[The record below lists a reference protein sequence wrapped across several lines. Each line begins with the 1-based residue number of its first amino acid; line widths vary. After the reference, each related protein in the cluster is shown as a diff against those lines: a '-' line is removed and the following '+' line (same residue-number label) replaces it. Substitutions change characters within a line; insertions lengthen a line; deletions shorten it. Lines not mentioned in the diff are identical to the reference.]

1 MLSAGLLYCMEYLE
15 RNMDWLQERMG
26 PLIEGKMSV
35 SICVLSSTMPW
46 TTGVLM
52 KVLAAA

>member
-15 RNMDWLQERMG
+15 RNMDWLQERLS

-35 SICVLSSTMPW
+35 STCVLSSTMLW